1 MEVRMRYDDIAWQTS
16 DRVADAWALYILNLD
31 IFEKIGNFLL
41 RHHQASDPLEF
52 TILQTGAFNTA
63 LQMNFERTRAA
74 IIRFPLPGATMFP
87 EEKVGNEVSTMR
99 FIGDKTTIPVPFIIH
114 SGGKKESPSEL
125 GPFII
130 MEYIDH
136 YSNMIEILKKPGR
149 PTEERITLN
158 PDISQIKLKAL
169 YGELARVLLSLS
181 GLSQNKIGSLC
192 QVDDFA
198 WEVARRPLSLHMNE
212 LVRLGTLPQSK
223 LPTTTFDTASSYFE
237 ALAELHISHLTSQR
251 NDAVESADDCRRKF
265 VARFLF
271 RKLVRDQNFKAQWIF
286 FENGPFPIWCDDF
299 RPGNV
304 LVDVDLNIAG
314 VVDWEFTYTAPVEFT
329 HAPPWWLLL
338 EKPEY
343 WPKGLDDWCTEYEKQ
358 LQTFLGA
365 LMNCEDEAIR
375 KKQLAESQRLS
386 GSMRR
391 SWESGD
397 FWIMYAARNN
407 FAFDAI
413 YWQKI
418 DQRFFGPTACE
429 SVDFCDIWKMR
440 LDLLE
445 PEEQEFMQKHVDL
458 KLKEMEASKILA
470 WDPDENTQEFMNYM
484 ARTNDR
490 LPS

>member
-1 MEVRMRYDDIAWQTS
+1 MEVRMRYDDTAWQTS
-16 DRVADAWALYILNLD
+16 DKVADAWALYILNLD
-31 IFEKIGNFLL
+31 TFEKIGNFLL
-41 RHHQASDPLEF
+41 KHHQASDPIEF

-63 LQMNFERTRAA
+63 LQMKFERTRTAV
-74 IIRFPLPGATMFP
+74 IRFPLPGATMFP
-87 EEKVGNEVSTMR
+87 EEKVCNEVSTMR

-136 YSNMIEILKKPGR
+136 HANMIEILKKPGR
-149 PTEERITLN
+149 PNEERVTLDPN
-158 PDISQIKLKAL
+158 ISHTRLKAL
-169 YGELARVLLSLS
+169 YGELARVLFSLS
-181 GLSQNKIGSLC
+181 GLSQNKIGSLF

-198 WEVARRPLSLHMNE
+198 WEVSRRPLSLHMNE

-223 LPTTTFDTASSYFE
+223 LPATTFDTASSYFE

-251 NDAVESADDCRRKF
+251 NDAVDSADDCRRKF

-271 RKLVRDQNFKAQWIF
+271 RKIVRDQNLKSQWIS

-329 HAPPWWLLL
+329 QAPPWWLLL

-343 WPKGLDDWCTEYEKQ
+343 WPKGLDDWCIEYEKR
-358 LQTFLGA
+358 LQTFLEA
-365 LMNCEDEAIR
+365 MIDCEEEAIR
-375 KKQLAESQRLS
+375 KEQLVGSQRLS
-386 GSMRR
+386 SAMRR

-418 DQRFFGPTACE
+418 DQRFFGPTTSEC
-429 SVDFCDIWKMR
+429 VGVCDIWKER
-440 LDLLE
+440 LHLLE

-458 KLKEMEASKILA
+458 KLKEMATGEVLA
-470 WDPDENTQEFMNYM
+470 WDPDEYTLEFMRLL
-484 ARTNDR
+484 ARTNDQP
-490 LPS
+490 LS